1 MTRCAPETSP
11 ISRSAV
17 GAPQGQLLPARAP
30 RLVRAAAQGNRCLP
44 GPPAVPDCYDYSA
57 AIVWNAHAPELWRRT
72 TIAIRRRLDKL
83 AKAHGTRVKL
93 SYAKVAEFQ
102 RRGLIHF
109 HAVFRLD
116 GHDPVHPERSVPP
129 GPAFTAEVLAEVI
142 QQGVRGTGAEMPAD
156 LGVNRDQRALRCV
169 GTAGFEPATP

>member
-1 MTRCAPETSP
+1 M
-11 ISRSAV
+11 
-17 GAPQGQLLPARAP
+17 
-30 RLVRAAAQGNRCLP
+30 
-44 GPPAVPDCYDYSA
+44 
-57 AIVWNAHAPELWRRT
+57 WRRT

-129 GPAFTAEVLAEVI
+129 DPAFTAEVLAEVI
-142 QQGVRGTGAEMPAD
+142 QQVASSTWFATVSRPAKPRGWDITWGAQIDPRVVRLTGDGEVTDTKVAA
-156 LGVNRDQRALRCV
+156 
-169 GTAGFEPATP
+169 